1 MWSKFIGWYLALAA
15 LWGSLHWTR
24 TAWTW
29 QGRRGQR
36 GQGMVE
42 YAVITA
48 LVVIAAMGIMQ
59 YFSQGVTTVFQH
71 LVTRITSIG

>member
-15 LWGSLHWTR
+15 LWGSLYWIR
-24 TAWTW
+24 TAWTG

-59 YFSQGVTTVFQH
+59 YFGQGVTTVFQH